1 MSTKKI
7 VFQLLCLV
15 FFLLQA
21 MSLLAEEPMVGGKLQ
36 ANPIFQDDHG
46 LAIHGYDA
54 VAYFS
59 LKKPV
64 QGKNEFQYK
73 WMGATW
79 MFASAEN
86 RDAFIKDPNQYAP
99 QYGGYCAYGMS
110 HGYAVTTEPD
120 AWRVVDGKLYLN
132 HDLDVQK
139 KWNED
144 IPGFIKLADD
154 NWPKIPKKQQKD

>member
-1 MSTKKI
+1 
-7 VFQLLCLV
+7 
-15 FFLLQA
+15 
-21 MSLLAEEPMVGGKLQ
+21 GGKLQ

-54 VAYFS
+54 VAYFNE
-59 LKKPV
+59 KKPV
-64 QGKNEFQYK
+64 KGKSEFQYK

-79 MFASAEN
+79 MFAGAKS

-110 HGYAVTTEPD
+110 YGYAVTTEPD
-120 AWRVVDGKLYLN
+120 AWSVIDGKLYLN

-139 KWNED
+139 KWNKD

-154 NWPKIPKKQQKD
+154 NWPKIPKKQLED